1 MGPAGVLM
9 GGRYIDLETWP
20 RRDAYRLFSRG
31 YLPYFSVTTPLDVTE
46 LVRFTKKEGLSFYR
60 AMVYIVARAMNEL
73 EPFRLRI
80 RPEGVAI
87 CDTVSPSYT
96 TAGPEGTFGITDVDF
111 LPGET
116 MADFCRR
123 ARETEAR
130 QTERMTVED
139 DVRDDLIFIS
149 SVPWFTATS
158 VLQEQPTNP
167 DDSFPRVLWDRIRQE
182 KGRLLVNFTAQLNHR
197 LLDGAHVR
205 DLLVR
210 MGELMAPRHDL

>member
-1 MGPAGVLM
+1 MN
-9 GGRYIDLETWP
+9 RYIDVETWP
-20 RRDAYRLFSRG
+20 RKDAYQLFSRG

-46 LVRFTKKEGLSFYR
+46 LCRYANGEGLSFYR
-60 AMVYIVARAMNEL
+60 AMIYVVTRAMNEL

-80 RPEGVAI
+80 RPQGIAV

-96 TAGPEGTFGITDVDF
+96 TAGREGTFGICNVDY

-123 ARETEAR
+123 ALEQEKR
-130 QTERMTVED
+130 QGAEMVVED
-139 DVRDDLIFIS
+139 DVRDDLIFFS
-149 SVPWFTATS
+149 CVPWFVTTS

-167 DDSFPRVLWDRIRQE
+167 DDSFPRVLWDRIHEE
-182 KGRLLVNFTAQLNHR
+182 KGRKLVNFTLQLNHR

-205 DLLVR
+205 DLLQR
-210 MGELMAPRHDL
+210 MEELMAPRHKL

>member
-1 MGPAGVLM
+1 MD
-9 GGRYIDLETWP
+9 RYLDLETWP
-20 RRDAYRLFSRG
+20 RKDAYQLFSRG

-46 LVRFTKKEGLSFYR
+46 LYRYAKREGLSFYR
-60 AMVYIVARAMNEL
+60 AMIYVVTRAMNEL

-80 RPEGVAI
+80 RPQGIAV

-96 TAGPEGTFGITDVDF
+96 TAGREGTFGICNVDY

-123 ARETEAR
+123 ALEQEK
-130 QTERMTVED
+130 QQGDEMVVED

-149 SVPWFTATS
+149 CVPWFVTTS

-167 DDSFPRVLWDRIRQE
+167 DDSFPRVLWDRIHEE
-182 KGRLLVNFTAQLNHR
+182 KGRKLVNFTLQLNHR

-205 DLLVR
+205 DLLQR
-210 MGELMAPRHDL
+210 MEELMAPRHEL

>member
-1 MGPAGVLM
+1 MD
-9 GGRYIDLETWP
+9 RYIDVETWP
-20 RRDAYRLFSRG
+20 RKDAYQLFSRG

-46 LVRFTKKEGLSFYR
+46 LYRYAKGEGLSFYR
-60 AMVYIVARAMNEL
+60 AMIYVVARAMNEL

-80 RPEGVAI
+80 RPQGIAV

-96 TAGPEGTFGITDVDF
+96 TAGREGTFGICNVDY

-123 ARETEAR
+123 ALEQEKR
-130 QTERMTVED
+130 QGDEMVVED
-139 DVRDDLIFIS
+139 DVRDDLIFFS
-149 SVPWFTATS
+149 CVPWFVTTS

-167 DDSFPRVLWDRIRQE
+167 DDSFPRVLWDRIHEE
-182 KGRLLVNFTAQLNHR
+182 KGRKLVNFTLQLNHR

-205 DLLVR
+205 DLLQR
-210 MGELMAPRHDL
+210 MEELMAPRHKL